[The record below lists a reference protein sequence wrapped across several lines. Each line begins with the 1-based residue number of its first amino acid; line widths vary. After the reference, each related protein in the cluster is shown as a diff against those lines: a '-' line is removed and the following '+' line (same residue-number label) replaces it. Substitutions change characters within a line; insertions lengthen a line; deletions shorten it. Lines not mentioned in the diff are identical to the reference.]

1 MDDNMDIKNGW
12 TMDTIYEILSDL
24 VCFEFILKIK
34 SLTKDVEVKQYLSQF
49 LKTVAPIYVYEIANS
64 LESFGIVKKK
74 DFFNPGMDKKVQAA
88 RMDTVK
94 RVIIKSSK
102 CEEIAQEMGL
112 NFNSK
117 IYDMNIVLRNNE
129 LVGMNYEDYI
139 DRIDDVDSAFWES
152 LFDFPRRSLNA
163 FLTSLKLDINLD
175 DILNENIE
183 TLKKVALVVEEEL
196 RCNRYSYS
204 VYTLFLNSKSLDIR
218 DKIFMLYRY
227 RLISSVETIE
237 KVLPPFNI
245 DLGDNCII
253 SLRGFFRKY
262 KALIIAIIGEELKE
276 LNTEFGTAVKNELD
290 SKIKSKEFWA
300 LNRAVRNNLHYVE
313 TLVLKQEE
321 IELVDQYQPV
331 YLSAIKNLVL
341 ENLNIVVGKECI
353 RVTNFFNACLNKGLD
368 KKEVLKYQ
376 SYYYLKFLIFG
387 KV

>member
-1 MDDNMDIKNGW
+1 M
-12 TMDTIYEILSDL
+12 
-24 VCFEFILKIK
+24 
-34 SLTKDVEVKQYLSQF
+34 
-49 LKTVAPIYVYEIANS
+49 
-64 LESFGIVKKK
+64 
-74 DFFNPGMDKKVQAA
+74 
-88 RMDTVK
+88 
-94 RVIIKSSK
+94 
-102 CEEIAQEMGL
+102 
-112 NFNSK
+112 
-117 IYDMNIVLRNNE
+117 
-129 LVGMNYEDYI
+129 
-139 DRIDDVDSAFWES
+139 
-152 LFDFPRRSLNA
+152 
-163 FLTSLKLDINLD
+163 
-175 DILNENIE
+175 
-183 TLKKVALVVEEEL
+183 
-196 RCNRYSYS
+196 
-204 VYTLFLNSKSLDIR
+204 DIR

-227 RLISSVETIE
+227 RLISGVETIE

-276 LNTEFGTAVKNELD
+276 LNTEFGSAVKNELD

-331 YLSAIKNLVL
+331 YLSTIKNLVL